1 MRREGQEAAPDR
13 NRALRLL
20 PRRLRAKPLVV
31 VFVVVATTDLVF
43 AVDSIPAIFAVTS
56 EPFVV
61 FAANAFAMLG
71 LRALYFLLAGM
82 MDRFVYL
89 SHGLALI
96 LAFIGTKMLLIDVW
110 HPPIWLSLG
119 VIVAVLAA
127 TVVLS
132 LRAEP
137 EGTCRV
143 TRRARIAAAC
153 GRVVESSWFDP
164 LMLSIIAVNAVT
176 LGLET
181 YDSIDAAIGRELHL
195 ANDVILGLFVVE
207 LALRMA
213 AFADRPREFFRSG
226 WNVFD
231 FVVIAASF
239 VPGVRENATLLRL
252 VRLLRI
258 VRAVRL
264 LPDLRV
270 LTVAVGRSI
279 PGVASLA
286 AITLL
291 LVYVYGMVGWV
302 IFHDHD
308 PANFEDIGQSM
319 VTMFVLL
326 TLENLPVYI
335 ARGQELSD
343 WTLLFYV
350 SYVLLASFLIFN
362 LFIGIV
368 INSMEEARAI
378 ELHRAERALL
388 DDDTADDERAHAV
401 VLEERLRAM
410 RAALDELERDVR
422 AKT

>member
-1 MRREGQEAAPDR
+1 M
-13 NRALRLL
+13 
-20 PRRLRAKPLVV
+20 
-31 VFVVVATTDLVF
+31 T
-43 AVDSIPAIFAVTS
+43 
-56 EPFVV
+56 
-61 FAANAFAMLG
+61 
-71 LRALYFLLAGM
+71 
-82 MDRFVYL
+82 
-89 SHGLALI
+89 
-96 LAFIGTKMLLIDVW
+96 
-110 HPPIWLSLG
+110 
-119 VIVAVLAA
+119 
-127 TVVLS
+127 
-132 LRAEP
+132 
-137 EGTCRV
+137 
-143 TRRARIAAAC
+143 RARIAAAC
-153 GRVVESSWFDP
+153 GRLVESTWFDP
-164 LMLSIIAVNAVT
+164 LMLSIIALNAVT
-176 LGLET
+176 LGLQT
-181 YDSIDAAIGRELHL
+181 YESIDASIGDELHL
-195 ANDVILGLFVVE
+195 LNDVILGLFVIE

-213 AFADRPREFFRSG
+213 AYADRPDAFFRSG

-231 FVVIAASF
+231 FVVITASF
-239 VPGVRENATLLRL
+239 VPGIRENATLLRL

-308 PANFEDIGQSM
+308 PTNFEDIGQAM

-326 TLENLPVYI
+326 TLENLPLYI
-335 ARGQELSD
+335 ERGQELSD
-343 WTLLFYV
+343 WTLLFYF

-388 DDDTADDERAHAV
+388 DDDAADDEREDAV
-401 VLEERLRAM
+401 VLEERLRAL
-410 RAALDELERDVR
+410 RAAVDELETEVR
-422 AKT
+422 AKG

>member
-1 MRREGQEAAPDR
+1 MTP
-13 NRALRLL
+13 
-20 PRRLRAKPLVV
+20 
-31 VFVVVATTDLVF
+31 
-43 AVDSIPAIFAVTS
+43 
-56 EPFVV
+56 
-61 FAANAFAMLG
+61 
-71 LRALYFLLAGM
+71 
-82 MDRFVYL
+82 
-89 SHGLALI
+89 
-96 LAFIGTKMLLIDVW
+96 
-110 HPPIWLSLG
+110 
-119 VIVAVLAA
+119 
-127 TVVLS
+127 
-132 LRAEP
+132 
-137 EGTCRV
+137 
-143 TRRARIAAAC
+143 RARIAAAC
-153 GRVVESSWFDP
+153 TRVVESSWFDP
-164 LMLSIIAVNAVT
+164 LMLSIIALNAVT

-181 YDSIDAAIGRELHL
+181 YDSIEASIGRWLHL

-213 AFADRPREFFRSG
+213 AYADRPREFLRSG

-231 FVVIAASF
+231 FVVITASF

-270 LTVAVGRSI
+270 LTVAVGRSV

-291 LVYVYGMVGWV
+291 LVYVYGMIGWV
-302 IFHDHD
+302 IFHEHD
-308 PANFEDIGQSM
+308 PANFADIGQSM

-335 ARGQELSD
+335 ERGQELSD

-378 ELHRAERALL
+378 ELHRAERELL
-388 DDDTADDERAHAV
+388 EDDEDDHERAHAV
-401 VLEERLRAM
+401 VLEERLRAL
-410 RAALDELERDVR
+410 RAAVDELEREVR
-422 AKT
+422 AKG

>member
-1 MRREGQEAAPDR
+1 
-13 NRALRLL
+13 
-20 PRRLRAKPLVV
+20 
-31 VFVVVATTDLVF
+31 
-43 AVDSIPAIFAVTS
+43 VT
-56 EPFVV
+56 
-61 FAANAFAMLG
+61 A
-71 LRALYFLLAGM
+71 
-82 MDRFVYL
+82 
-89 SHGLALI
+89 
-96 LAFIGTKMLLIDVW
+96 
-110 HPPIWLSLG
+110 
-119 VIVAVLAA
+119 
-127 TVVLS
+127 
-132 LRAEP
+132 
-137 EGTCRV
+137 
-143 TRRARIAAAC
+143 RARIASAC

-164 LMLSIIAVNAVT
+164 LMLGVIAVNAVT

-181 YDSIDAAIGRELHL
+181 YDSIDASIGSELHL
-195 ANDVILGLFVVE
+195 ANEVILGIFVVE
-207 LALRMA
+207 LLVRLA
-213 AFADRPREFFRSG
+213 AHARRPGSFFRSG

-231 FVVIAASF
+231 FIVIAASF

-291 LVYVYGMVGWV
+291 LVYVYGMVGWL

-308 PANFEDIGQSM
+308 PANFDDIGQSM

-326 TLENLPVYI
+326 TLENLPTYI
-335 ARGQELSD
+335 ERGQDLSD
-343 WTLLFYV
+343 WTLLFFI

-368 INSMEEARAI
+368 INSMEQARTI

-388 DDDTADDERAHAV
+388 DEETTNDEQAHAV
-401 VLEERLRAM
+401 VLEERLRAL
-410 RAALDELERDVR
+410 RSAVEELEREVR
-422 AKT
+422 AQRVS

>member
-1 MRREGQEAAPDR
+1 MRSRVAARCGQ
-13 NRALRLL
+13 
-20 PRRLRAKPLVV
+20 
-31 VFVVVATTDLVF
+31 
-43 AVDSIPAIFAVTS
+43 I
-56 EPFVV
+56 
-61 FAANAFAMLG
+61 
-71 LRALYFLLAGM
+71 
-82 MDRFVYL
+82 
-89 SHGLALI
+89 
-96 LAFIGTKMLLIDVW
+96 
-110 HPPIWLSLG
+110 
-119 VIVAVLAA
+119 
-127 TVVLS
+127 
-132 LRAEP
+132 
-137 EGTCRV
+137 
-143 TRRARIAAAC
+143 
-153 GRVVESSWFDP
+153 VESSWFDP
-164 LMLSIIAVNAVT
+164 LMLGIIAVNAVT

-181 YDSIDAAIGRELHL
+181 YASIDDAIGDQLRV
-195 ANDVILGLFVVE
+195 ANGVILGLFVVE
-207 LALRMA
+207 LLIRMGA
-213 AFADRPREFFRSG
+213 YAEHPRDYFRSG

-231 FVVIAASF
+231 FVVIGASF

-291 LVYVYGMVGWV
+291 LVYIYGMVGWL

-308 PANFEDIGQSM
+308 PANFENIGQSM

-326 TLENLPVYI
+326 TLENLPSYI
-335 ARGQELSD
+335 ERGQELSN
-343 WTLLFYV
+343 WTLMFFV

-378 ELHRAERALL
+378 ELHRAERELL
-388 DDDTADDERAHAV
+388 DEDDHDDHEQAHKV
-401 VLEERLRAM
+401 VVEERLRAL
-410 RAALDELERDVR
+410 RSAVEELEREMR

>member
-1 MRREGQEAAPDR
+1 
-13 NRALRLL
+13 
-20 PRRLRAKPLVV
+20 
-31 VFVVVATTDLVF
+31 
-43 AVDSIPAIFAVTS
+43 
-56 EPFVV
+56 
-61 FAANAFAMLG
+61 
-71 LRALYFLLAGM
+71 
-82 MDRFVYL
+82 
-89 SHGLALI
+89 
-96 LAFIGTKMLLIDVW
+96 
-110 HPPIWLSLG
+110 
-119 VIVAVLAA
+119 
-127 TVVLS
+127 
-132 LRAEP
+132 
-137 EGTCRV
+137 V

-153 GRVVESSWFDP
+153 MRVVESSWFDP

-181 YDSIDAAIGRELHL
+181 YDSIDAAVGRGLHL
-195 ANDVILGLFVVE
+195 ANDVILGLFVAE
-207 LALRMA
+207 LLLRMGA
-213 AFADRPREFFRSG
+213 YADRPRDFFRSG

-231 FVVIAASF
+231 FVVITASF

-252 VRLLRI
+252 ARLLRI

-302 IFHDHD
+302 IFHESD

-335 ARGQELSD
+335 ERGQELSD

-350 SYVLLASFLIFN
+350 SYVLVASFLIFN

-368 INSMEEARAI
+368 INSMEEARSI
-378 ELHRAERALL
+378 ELHRAERELL
-388 DDDTADDERAHAV
+388 DDDTADDAHAHAV
-401 VLEERLRAM
+401 VLEERLRAL
-410 RAALDELERDVR
+410 RAAVDELEQEVR
-422 AKT
+422 AKP

>member
-1 MRREGQEAAPDR
+1 VRP
-13 NRALRLL
+13 
-20 PRRLRAKPLVV
+20 
-31 VFVVVATTDLVF
+31 
-43 AVDSIPAIFAVTS
+43 
-56 EPFVV
+56 
-61 FAANAFAMLG
+61 
-71 LRALYFLLAGM
+71 
-82 MDRFVYL
+82 
-89 SHGLALI
+89 
-96 LAFIGTKMLLIDVW
+96 
-110 HPPIWLSLG
+110 
-119 VIVAVLAA
+119 
-127 TVVLS
+127 
-132 LRAEP
+132 
-137 EGTCRV
+137 
-143 TRRARIAAAC
+143 RARIAAAC

-164 LMLSIIAVNAVT
+164 LMLAIIALNAVT

-207 LALRMA
+207 LVLRMA
-213 AFADRPREFFRSG
+213 AFADRPRDFFRSG

-252 VRLLRI
+252 ARLLRI

-302 IFHDHD
+302 IFHESD

-335 ARGQELSD
+335 ERGQELSD

-350 SYVLLASFLIFN
+350 SYVLVASFLIFN

-378 ELHRAERALL
+378 ELHRAERELL
-388 DDDTADDERAHAV
+388 NDDTADDAHAHAV
-401 VLEERLRAM
+401 VLEERLRAL
-410 RAALDELERDVR
+410 RAAVDELEHEVR
-422 AKT
+422 AKP

>member
-1 MRREGQEAAPDR
+1 M
-13 NRALRLL
+13 
-20 PRRLRAKPLVV
+20 
-31 VFVVVATTDLVF
+31 
-43 AVDSIPAIFAVTS
+43 
-56 EPFVV
+56 
-61 FAANAFAMLG
+61 
-71 LRALYFLLAGM
+71 
-82 MDRFVYL
+82 
-89 SHGLALI
+89 
-96 LAFIGTKMLLIDVW
+96 
-110 HPPIWLSLG
+110 
-119 VIVAVLAA
+119 
-127 TVVLS
+127 
-132 LRAEP
+132 
-137 EGTCRV
+137 
-143 TRRARIAAAC
+143 TRRARIAAVC
-153 GRVVESSWFDP
+153 GRIVESSWFDP
-164 LMLSIIAVNAVT
+164 LMLSIIALNAVT

-181 YDSIDAAIGRELHL
+181 YESIDASIGDELHL
-195 ANDVILGLFVVE
+195 LNDVILGLFVVE
-207 LALRMA
+207 LAVRMA
-213 AFADRPREFFRSG
+213 AHADRPREFFRSG

-239 VPGVRENATLLRL
+239 LPGVRENATLLRL

-270 LTVAVGRSI
+270 LTVAVGRSV

-326 TLENLPVYI
+326 TLENLPAYI
-335 ARGQELSD
+335 GRGQELSD

-378 ELHRAERALL
+378 ELHRAER
-388 DDDTADDERAHAV
+388 
-401 VLEERLRAM
+401 
-410 RAALDELERDVR
+410 
-422 AKT
+422 

>member
-1 MRREGQEAAPDR
+1 
-13 NRALRLL
+13 
-20 PRRLRAKPLVV
+20 
-31 VFVVVATTDLVF
+31 
-43 AVDSIPAIFAVTS
+43 VT
-56 EPFVV
+56 
-61 FAANAFAMLG
+61 
-71 LRALYFLLAGM
+71 
-82 MDRFVYL
+82 
-89 SHGLALI
+89 
-96 LAFIGTKMLLIDVW
+96 W
-110 HPPIWLSLG
+110 
-119 VIVAVLAA
+119 
-127 TVVLS
+127 
-132 LRAEP
+132 
-137 EGTCRV
+137 
-143 TRRARIAAAC
+143 RARIAAAC

-164 LMLSIIAVNAVT
+164 LMLAIIAVNAVT

-195 ANDVILGLFVVE
+195 ANGVILGLFVIE

-213 AFADRPREFFRSG
+213 AFADRPRDFFRSG

-270 LTVAVGRSI
+270 LTVAVGRSV

-302 IFHDHD
+302 IFHNHD
-308 PANFEDIGQSM
+308 PANFENIGQSM

-326 TLENLPVYI
+326 TLENLPAYI
-335 ARGQELSD
+335 ERGQALSD

-388 DDDTADDERAHAV
+388 DEDPADDERAHAV
-401 VLEERLRAM
+401 VIEERLRTM
-410 RAALDELERDVR
+410 RAALDDLERDVR
-422 AKT
+422 AKS

>member
-1 MRREGQEAAPDR
+1 M
-13 NRALRLL
+13 
-20 PRRLRAKPLVV
+20 
-31 VFVVVATTDLVF
+31 
-43 AVDSIPAIFAVTS
+43 
-56 EPFVV
+56 
-61 FAANAFAMLG
+61 
-71 LRALYFLLAGM
+71 
-82 MDRFVYL
+82 
-89 SHGLALI
+89 
-96 LAFIGTKMLLIDVW
+96 
-110 HPPIWLSLG
+110 
-119 VIVAVLAA
+119 
-127 TVVLS
+127 
-132 LRAEP
+132 
-137 EGTCRV
+137 

-153 GRVVESSWFDP
+153 GRVVESSWLDP
-164 LMLSIIAVNAVT
+164 LMLSIIALNAVT

-195 ANDVILGLFVVE
+195 ANEVILGIFVVE
-207 LALRMA
+207 LIVRMSA
-213 AFADRPREFFRSG
+213 YADRPRDFFRSG

-270 LTVAVGRSI
+270 LTVAVGRSV

-326 TLENLPVYI
+326 TLENLPSYI
-335 ARGQELSD
+335 ERGQDLSD

-378 ELHRAERALL
+378 ELHRAERELL
-388 DDDTADDERAHAV
+388 DEDTADDERAHAI
-401 VLEERLRAM
+401 VLEERLRAL
-410 RAALDELERDVR
+410 RAAVEELEHEVR
-422 AKT
+422 AKP

>member
-1 MRREGQEAAPDR
+1 
-13 NRALRLL
+13 
-20 PRRLRAKPLVV
+20 
-31 VFVVVATTDLVF
+31 
-43 AVDSIPAIFAVTS
+43 
-56 EPFVV
+56 
-61 FAANAFAMLG
+61 
-71 LRALYFLLAGM
+71 
-82 MDRFVYL
+82 
-89 SHGLALI
+89 
-96 LAFIGTKMLLIDVW
+96 
-110 HPPIWLSLG
+110 
-119 VIVAVLAA
+119 
-127 TVVLS
+127 
-132 LRAEP
+132 
-137 EGTCRV
+137 V

-153 GRVVESSWFDP
+153 TRVVESSWFDP
-164 LMLSIIAVNAVT
+164 LMLAIIAVNAVT

-195 ANDVILGLFVVE
+195 ANGVILGLFVIE

-213 AFADRPREFFRSG
+213 AFADRPRNFFRSG

-270 LTVAVGRSI
+270 LTVAVGRSV

-326 TLENLPVYI
+326 TLENLPAYI
-335 ARGQELSD
+335 ERGQALSD
-343 WTLLFYV
+343 WTLLFYI
-350 SYVLLASFLIFN
+350 SYVLLASFLVFN

-388 DDDTADDERAHAV
+388 DDDPADDERAHAV
-401 VLEERLRAM
+401 VIEERLRTM
-410 RAALDELERDVR
+410 RAALDDLERDVR
-422 AKT
+422 AKS

>member
-1 MRREGQEAAPDR
+1 MRAAIATR
-13 NRALRLL
+13 C
-20 PRRLRAKPLVV
+20 RR
-31 VFVVVATTDLVF
+31 
-43 AVDSIPAIFAVTS
+43 I
-56 EPFVV
+56 
-61 FAANAFAMLG
+61 
-71 LRALYFLLAGM
+71 
-82 MDRFVYL
+82 
-89 SHGLALI
+89 
-96 LAFIGTKMLLIDVW
+96 
-110 HPPIWLSLG
+110 
-119 VIVAVLAA
+119 
-127 TVVLS
+127 
-132 LRAEP
+132 
-137 EGTCRV
+137 
-143 TRRARIAAAC
+143 
-153 GRVVESSWFDP
+153 VESSWFDP
-164 LMLSIIAVNAVT
+164 LMLGVIAVNAVL

-181 YDSIDAAIGRELHL
+181 YESIDAAVGDELRV
-195 ANDVILGLFVVE
+195 ANEAMLGLFVVE
-207 LALRMA
+207 LLIRMGA
-213 AFADRPREFFRSG
+213 HAERPRDFFRSG

-231 FVVIAASF
+231 FVVIGASF

-308 PANFEDIGQSM
+308 PANFDDIGQSM

-326 TLENLPVYI
+326 TLENLPAYI
-335 ARGQELSD
+335 ENGQALSD

-378 ELHRAERALL
+378 ELHRAERELL
-388 DDDTADDERAHAV
+388 DEEDEEDHEKAHAV
-401 VLEERLRAM
+401 VLEERLRAL
-410 RAALDELERDVR
+410 RNAVEELEREVR
-422 AKT
+422 SKR

>member
-1 MRREGQEAAPDR
+1 VR
-13 NRALRLL
+13 
-20 PRRLRAKPLVV
+20 
-31 VFVVVATTDLVF
+31 
-43 AVDSIPAIFAVTS
+43 
-56 EPFVV
+56 
-61 FAANAFAMLG
+61 
-71 LRALYFLLAGM
+71 
-82 MDRFVYL
+82 
-89 SHGLALI
+89 
-96 LAFIGTKMLLIDVW
+96 
-110 HPPIWLSLG
+110 
-119 VIVAVLAA
+119 
-127 TVVLS
+127 
-132 LRAEP
+132 
-137 EGTCRV
+137 
-143 TRRARIAAAC
+143 RRARIAAAC

-181 YDSIDAAIGRELHL
+181 YESIDAAIGRELHL
-195 ANDVILGLFVVE
+195 ANGIILGLFVVE

-231 FVVIAASF
+231 FVVITASF

-335 ARGQELSD
+335 ERGQELSD

-350 SYVLLASFLIFN
+350 SYVLVASFLIFN

-388 DDDTADDERAHAV
+388 DDDAADDERAHAV
-401 VLEERLRAM
+401 VLEERLRAL
-410 RAALDELERDVR
+410 RAAVDELETEVR
-422 AKT
+422 AKG